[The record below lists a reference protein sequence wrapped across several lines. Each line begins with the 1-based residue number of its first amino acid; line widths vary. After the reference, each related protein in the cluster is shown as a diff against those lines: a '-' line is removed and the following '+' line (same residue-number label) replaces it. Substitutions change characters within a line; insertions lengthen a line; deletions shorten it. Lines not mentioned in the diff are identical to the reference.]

1 MSIMFALGLVSPY
14 SRPIHPDKW
23 RSQALQN
30 PQNWLTICCLCLLGS
45 CLEEL
50 VGMFWDRKRTCTPS
64 AKGVLL
70 AQFISGYVARRFS
83 TLCLGFVLLILH
95 TQWAKQHPR
104 LKFTHGVWRHCG
116 TALSNS
122 HLRSGIVF
130 QAISYLDGGC
140 KVESR
145 FKRHRMAHRMAFPSH
160 THPRTNQDIELPQH
174 TYQPSIKIN
183 HLQ

>member
-1 MSIMFALGLVSPY
+1 MFT
-14 SRPIHPDKW
+14 
-23 RSQALQN
+23 
-30 PQNWLTICCLCLLGS
+30 WLLPRGTGRNVLGS
-45 CLEEL
+45 KTNLH
-50 VGMFWDRKRTCTPS
+50 

-70 AQFISGYVARRFS
+70 AHFISGYVARRFS

-95 TQWAKQHPR
+95 TQWAKQHPC

-145 FKRHRMAHRMAFPSH
+145 FIRHRMAHRISKPYPSKNKSRH
-160 THPRTNQDIELPQH
+160 WTST
-174 TYQPSIKIN
+174 TYLSAIHQNSSPSIARWIVIQATWYQIN
-183 HLQ
+183 GSLFGSP